1 MCLVMAASL
10 YSVQSIK
17 SEVFTLQALLD
28 SLGGKKTQFRFG
40 DKKDFIVLS
49 AEFIQVGHWLP
60 PRGIVLSAS
69 EKTTKDKLGPKIS
82 CVLEKLRPNVVLTQ
96 APE

>member
-1 MCLVMAASL
+1 M
-10 YSVQSIK
+10 
-17 SEVFTLQALLD
+17 
-28 SLGGKKTQFRFG
+28 
-40 DKKDFIVLS
+40 LS
-49 AEFIQVGHWLP
+49 AEFIQVGHWLL

-82 CVLEKLRPNVVLTQ
+82 WVLEKLRPNVVLTQ